1 MSTKTF
7 NFEKS
12 MAELEALIEKMD
24 SDELSLEQALK
35 HFEQG
40 IKLTQLCQTAL
51 QKAEQKVEILLQKN
65 GSEELIPFVDNSEN
79 E

>member
-24 SDELSLEQALK
+24 GDELSLEQALK

-65 GSEELIPFVDNSEN
+65 GSAELAPFVDVSED